1 MFRITPPPTGH
12 NNSSLSSLSQRSLKY
27 RPDIDGLRAIAVIS
41 VVLFHAFPDS
51 VFKSG
56 FVGVDVF
63 FVISGFLISTIIFRG
78 MNERMSGRGEGKPFS
93 FIDFYSR
100 RVRRIFPSLIFCL
113 LTFLV
118 LGWFVLLPDE
128 YSLFG
133 KHTLGASAYV
143 SNLLLWSEAGDYFQT
158 ASQTK
163 PLLHLWS
170 LGIEE
175 QFYLIWPLVLF
186 IAYKLNFNIFTL
198 ALMGAIASFGF
209 ELHSVK
215 GNPTAAFYSPLLR
228 FWELMAGS
236 LLAWLKLYKGE
247 MFTNIANKSGPYLSA
262 VLQRD
267 SSKSDSVRLC
277 GNILSVVGL
286 ALILTAVFALDSKD
300 FPGYKAL
307 LPVMGAVLMIAAGKD
322 AFLNRYVLSNRVMVW
337 FGLISYPLYI
347 WHWPFLSFAWIV
359 GGEMPQ
365 LKVRIGC
372 VVLAVIMSA
381 VTYYFVEP
389 RLRWGRYGGYKAA
402 GLLSVMVIVGVTG
415 FSIMHH
421 YGYPERVM
429 VESEKTN
436 PRLQYVDQVLK
447 KATGGT
453 PYLDTGPGPALWYM
467 REKEEGKNTI
477 AVLGDSHA
485 NSLLPGLLT
494 YESEDDGIVHFAN
507 PCAIPLMGVRAG
519 YSEKNRSPAHKQ
531 NYLFIEKGFKYVL
544 SHPEIKKVILTDF
557 IGCFQFWGISN
568 IEPKSRIE
576 GNDMSSP
583 QEILSDGL
591 SRTFKALSDAGKEVV
606 FVLDVPSFSTDGY
619 DMSRVNACRA
629 KLEFAQLPK
638 LPLRAAFTY
647 KDDVDIEEVC
657 SMPEAENGTAEGHA
671 ILEKLVRAESRQY
684 PNMHVVD
691 LSKVFC
697 RNGTCSMIKDGK
709 LLFGDSHHLSKPG
722 ALVAAPS
729 IFKAFGDR

>member
-1 MFRITPPPTGH
+1 M
-12 NNSSLSSLSQRSLKY
+12 
-27 RPDIDGLRAIAVIS
+27 DGLRAIAVIS

-78 MNERMSGRGEGKPFS
+78 MNQRMGGTGGGKPFS

-198 ALMGAIASFGF
+198 ALVGALASFGC

-215 GNPTAAFYSPLLR
+215 SNPTAAFYSPFLR

-247 MFTNIANKSGPYLSA
+247 MFRGIAERTGPYLSA
-262 VLQRD
+262 VLLQNPKR
-267 SSKSDSVRLC
+267 SDSVRLC
-277 GNILSVVGL
+277 GNILSAVGL

-372 VVLAVIMSA
+372 VVLAVVMSA

-389 RLRWGRYGGYKAA
+389 RLRWGRFGGYKAA
-402 GLLSVMVIVGVTG
+402 GLLSVMVAVG
-415 FSIMHH
+415 IA
-421 YGYPERVM
+421 GYSVERHDGYTARMDDPEQPVIDALNKRFPDD
-429 VESEKTN
+429 EQRCLKEIQDWKSLTS
-436 PRLQYVDQVLK
+436 PFDLLQCRFQR
-447 KATGGT
+447 
-453 PYLDTGPGPALWYM
+453 PAG
-467 REKEEGKNTI
+467 ENTI
-477 AVLGDSHA
+477 AVIGDSYAGH
-485 NSLLPGLLT
+485 LYPGLTALIG
-494 YESEDDGIVHFAN
+494 ENDSIAVFPAS
-507 PCAIPLMGVRAG
+507 CAIPLIGLHSGADPDTVRKQP
-519 YSEKNRSPAHKQ
+519 YRQNTEHLLSE
-531 NYLFIEKGFKYVL
+531 GFRYIL
-544 SHPEIKKVILTDF
+544 SHKNITKVILSHHSKCSWDNVVDT
-557 IGCFQFWGISN
+557 WY
-568 IEPKSRIE
+568 P
-576 GNDMSSP
+576 GNHEFAS
-583 QEILSDGL
+583 ILRNGFA
-591 SRTFKALSDAGKEVV
+591 RTYSALTKAGKEIYVTV
-606 FVLDVPSFSTDGY
+606 DSPTYSYELWAKCNASAVRRPSAVPA
-619 DMSRVNACRA
+619 MLMPEKANACLARQSDLA
-629 KLEFAQLPK
+629 E
-638 LPLRAAFTY
+638 RGMVDNWMTVSREAAAGY
-647 KDDVDIEEVC
+647 KNIHFINMENRFCGHGIC
-657 SMPEAENGTAEGHA
+657 SMLDNRGNMLYLDGGH
-671 ILEKLVRAESRQY
+671 L
-684 PNMHVVD
+684 NMKG
-691 LSKVFC
+691 S
-697 RNGTCSMIKDGK
+697 
-709 LLFGDSHHLSKPG
+709 LF
-722 ALVAAPS
+722 AAPFVIEHLTS
-729 IFKAFGDR
+729 QADMQ

>member
-1 MFRITPPPTGH
+1 
-12 NNSSLSSLSQRSLKY
+12 
-27 RPDIDGLRAIAVIS
+27 
-41 VVLFHAFPDS
+41 
-51 VFKSG
+51 
-56 FVGVDVF
+56 
-63 FVISGFLISTIIFRG
+63 
-78 MNERMSGRGEGKPFS
+78 MNERMAGTGLTKPFS

-198 ALMGAIASFGF
+198 ALVGALASFGF
-209 ELHSVK
+209 ELSSVHD
-215 GNPTAAFYSPLLR
+215 NPTSAFYSPFLR

-247 MFTNIANKSGPYLSA
+247 MFTGLANKVGPYLSA
-262 VLQRD
+262 VLMRD

-277 GNILSVVGL
+277 GNILSVIGL
-286 ALILTAVFALDSKD
+286 VLILTAVFALDNKD

-307 LPVMGAVLMIAAGKD
+307 LPVMGAVLMIAAGKE
-322 AFLNRYVLSNRVMVW
+322 AFLNRYLLSNRVMVW

-389 RLRWGRYGGYKAA
+389 RLRWGRYGAYKAA
-402 GLLSVMVIVGVTG
+402 GLLSVMVIIGVAGYSIERHDGYTARMNDPDQPVIDAIDSGLEDANQRCLKEIPDWNSLAVGNQCLFQRAKG
-415 FSIMHH
+415 
-421 YGYPERVM
+421 
-429 VESEKTN
+429 
-436 PRLQYVDQVLK
+436 Q
-447 KATGGT
+447 
-453 PYLDTGPGPALWYM
+453 
-467 REKEEGKNTI
+467 NTI
-477 AVLGDSHA
+477 ALIGDSH
-485 NSLLPGLLT
+485 SRHLYPGLIT
-494 YESEDDGIVHFAN
+494 QTKEDEGVAVFPAS
-507 PCAIPLMGVRAG
+507 CAIPLIGLQSDIRDPRRAHT
-519 YSEKNRSPAHKQ
+519 ER
-531 NYLFIEKGFKYVL
+531 VL
-544 SHPEIKKVILTDF
+544 SEGFHYILTQTSQFQNELKHCF
-557 IGCFQFWGISN
+557 I
-568 IEPKSRIE
+568 
-576 GNDMSSP
+576 
-583 QEILSDGL
+583 
-591 SRTFKALSDAGKEVV
+591 
-606 FVLDVPSFSTDGY
+606 
-619 DMSRVNACRA
+619 
-629 KLEFAQLPK
+629 
-638 LPLRAAFTY
+638 
-647 KDDVDIEEVC
+647 
-657 SMPEAENGTAEGHA
+657 
-671 ILEKLVRAESRQY
+671 
-684 PNMHVVD
+684 
-691 LSKVFC
+691 
-697 RNGTCSMIKDGK
+697 
-709 LLFGDSHHLSKPG
+709 
-722 ALVAAPS
+722 
-729 IFKAFGDR
+729 

>member
-51 VFKSG
+51 IFKSG

-63 FVISGFLISTIIFRG
+63 FVISGFLISTIIFKG
-78 MNERMSGRGEGKPFS
+78 MNRRIEGTGESKPFS

-198 ALMGAIASFGF
+198 ALVGALASFGF
-209 ELHSVK
+209 ELNSVK
-215 GNPTAAFYSPLLR
+215 SNPTAAFYSPFLR

-236 LLAWLKLYKGE
+236 ILAWLKLYKGE
-247 MFTNIANKSGPYLSA
+247 MFTGIANKAGPYLSA
-262 VLQRD
+262 MLQRD
-267 SSKSDSVRLC
+267 STKTDSVRLC
-277 GNILSVVGL
+277 GNILSVIGL
-286 ALILTAVFALDSKD
+286 ALILTAVFAIDNKA

-322 AFLNRYVLSNRVMVW
+322 AFLNRYLLSNRVMVW

-359 GGEMPQ
+359 AGEEPL

-389 RLRWGRYGGYKAA
+389 RLRWGRFGGYKAA
-402 GLLSVMVIVGVTG
+402 GLLSVMIIVGVAG
-415 FSIMHH
+415 YSIYRHD
-421 YGYPERVM
+421 GYTARMNDPDQSLIDAVNQRLDEDNNRCLEFIPDWKNLSNNSRFTRDLTQCRFQRPEG
-429 VESEKTN
+429 
-436 PRLQYVDQVLK
+436 Q
-447 KATGGT
+447 
-453 PYLDTGPGPALWYM
+453 
-467 REKEEGKNTI
+467 NTI
-477 AVLGDSHA
+477 AIIGDSHGGM
-485 NSLLPGLLT
+485 LYQGLVAQT
-494 YESEDDGIVHFAN
+494 KENEGIAVFPAG
-507 PCAIPLMGVRAG
+507 CAIPLIGLHSGSKPHEVAKEPYREHTEHLLSEAFEYILKHKNITKVVLSHYPAASWHDVVDTRNPGSKDFASILRDGFARTYEALTKAGKKIYVVQDSPLFVYDNLKKCQAAVVRRPVAIPSFLYSKKTEVCFAEQSKLADRMSVDNWNKVARELAAG
-519 YSEKNRSPAHKQ
+519 YSNIHFIDLEQ
-531 NYLFIEKGFKYVL
+531 LF
-544 SHPEIKKVILTDF
+544 
-557 IGCFQFWGISN
+557 CSN
-568 IEPKSRIE
+568 
-576 GNDMSSP
+576 GN
-583 QEILSDGL
+583 
-591 SRTFKALSDAGKEVV
+591 
-606 FVLDVPSFSTDGY
+606 
-619 DMSRVNACRA
+619 
-629 KLEFAQLPK
+629 
-638 LPLRAAFTY
+638 
-647 KDDVDIEEVC
+647 C
-657 SMPEAENGTAEGHA
+657 SMLDHKGNLLYRDPTHFN
-671 ILEKLVRAESRQY
+671 VRGSFY
-684 PNMHVVD
+684 
-691 LSKVFC
+691 
-697 RNGTCSMIKDGK
+697 
-709 LLFGDSHHLSKPG
+709 
-722 ALVAAPS
+722 AAP
-729 IFKAFGDR
+729 FVMDQLRKQR

>member
-1 MFRITPPPTGH
+1 M
-12 NNSSLSSLSQRSLKY
+12 
-27 RPDIDGLRAIAVIS
+27 
-41 VVLFHAFPDS
+41 
-51 VFKSG
+51 
-56 FVGVDVF
+56 F

-78 MNERMSGRGEGKPFS
+78 MSERMGGTGSGKPFS

-186 IAYKLNFNIFTL
+186 MAYKLNFNIFTL
-198 ALMGAIASFGF
+198 ALVGALASFGF
-209 ELHSVK
+209 ELRSVHE
-215 GNPTAAFYSPLLR
+215 NPTAAFYSPFLR

-247 MFTNIANKSGPYLSA
+247 MFTGIANKVGPYLSA

-277 GNILSVVGL
+277 GNILSVIGL
-286 ALILTAVFALDSKD
+286 VLILTAVFALDNKD

-322 AFLNRYVLSNRVMVW
+322 AFLNRYLLSNRVMVW

-372 VVLAVIMSA
+372 VVLAVVMSA
-381 VTYYFVEP
+381 VTYYLVEP
-389 RLRWGRYGGYKAA
+389 RLRWGKFGGYKAA
-402 GLLSVMVIVGVTG
+402 GLLSVMVIIGVTG
-415 FSIMHH
+415 YSIDRHEGYTARMNDPDQHVIDAINKRMVNDNRRCLSVISDWNRFSGENTCMML
-421 YGYPERVM
+421 R
-429 VESEKTN
+429 S
-436 PRLQYVDQVLK
+436 
-447 KATGGT
+447 
-453 PYLDTGPGPALWYM
+453 PGQ
-467 REKEEGKNTI
+467 NTI
-477 AVLGDSHA
+477 ALIGDSHSRHLYAGLSSQA
-485 NSLLPGLLT
+485 NAK
-494 YESEDDGIVHFAN
+494 EGIAVFPAS
-507 PCAIPLMGVRAG
+507 CAIPLIGLHSGNNPNLPDRVH
-519 YSEKNRSPAHKQ
+519 SEHLLSEAFSYILNHKNIK
-531 NYLFIEKGFKYVL
+531 KVVL
-544 SHPEIKKVILTDF
+544 SHLPECSWHNVVDTQNPDNHDFDSILL
-557 IGCFQFWGISN
+557 N
-568 IEPKSRIE
+568 
-576 GNDMSSP
+576 
-583 QEILSDGL
+583 GL
-591 SRTFKALSDAGKEVV
+591 VRTYDALTKAGKEIYV
-606 FVLDVPSFSTDGY
+606 VLDNPGYTDDAYQKCNASVSAFRRPVNIPSYLLPKELEICSLRISERKDKEML
-619 DMSRVNACRA
+619 DHWA
-629 KLEFAQLPK
+629 KLSKDASIG
-638 LPLRAAFTY
+638 Y
-647 KDDVDIEEVC
+647 KNISFINLADVFCSAGKC
-657 SMPEAENGTAEGHA
+657 SMLDSKGKILYRDRGHLNIKGSLYVA
-671 ILEKLVRAESRQY
+671 PFIFDKLRQ
-684 PNMHVVD
+684 
-691 LSKVFC
+691 
-697 RNGTCSMIKDGK
+697 
-709 LLFGDSHHLSKPG
+709 
-722 ALVAAPS
+722 
-729 IFKAFGDR
+729 

>member
-1 MFRITPPPTGH
+1 M
-12 NNSSLSSLSQRSLKY
+12 
-27 RPDIDGLRAIAVIS
+27 
-41 VVLFHAFPDS
+41 VLFHAFPDS

-198 ALMGAIASFGF
+198 ALVGALASFGF

-215 GNPTAAFYSPLLR
+215 GNPTAAFYSPFLR

-236 LLAWLKLYKGE
+236 ILAWLKLYKGE
-247 MFTNIANKSGPYLSA
+247 MFRGIAERTGPYLSA
-262 VLQRD
+262 VLLRNPARVD
-267 SSKSDSVRLC
+267 YGRLC
-277 GNILSVVGL
+277 GNILSAVGL

-307 LPVMGAVLMIAAGKD
+307 FPVMGAVLMIAAGKD
-322 AFLNRYVLSNRVMVW
+322 AFLNRYLLSNRVMVW

-359 GGEMPQ
+359 GGEMPEF
-365 LKVRIGC
+365 KVRIGC
-372 VVLAVIMSA
+372 VVLAVVMSA

-389 RLRWGRYGGYKAA
+389 RLRWGRFGGYKAA
-402 GLLSVMVIVGVTG
+402 GLLSVMIAVGIAGYSVERHDGYTARVPLDVDENKINARLN
-415 FSIMHH
+415 SV
-421 YGYPERVM
+421 YG
-429 VESEKTN
+429 
-436 PRLQYVDQVLK
+436 
-447 KATGGT
+447 TGGVRFKQHFLSLSKL
-453 PYLDTGPGPALWYM
+453 PIFPGIM
-467 REKEEGKNTI
+467 EKEEGRNTI
-477 AVLGDSHA
+477 ALLGDSHA
-485 NSLLPGLLT
+485 HSLLGGLLAN
-494 YESEDDGIVHFAN
+494 ESEHDGIVYFAAG
-507 PCAIPLMGVRAG
+507 CAIPFMGTHANTSAVKRFPWHQDNYKVIEAG
-519 YSEKNRSPAHKQ
+519 FE
-531 NYLFIEKGFKYVL
+531 YVL
-544 SHPEIKKVILTDF
+544 SHPNIKKVVLTNF
-557 IGCFQFWGISN
+557 PGCFQWWGVKSIDNPNLTDPEKILSYGIS
-568 IEPKSRIE
+568 
-576 GNDMSSP
+576 
-583 QEILSDGL
+583 L
-591 SRTFKALSDAGKEVV
+591 TFKTLSDAGKEVV
-606 FVLDVPSFSTDGY
+606 YVLDVPTFSRDDGN
-619 DMSRVNACRA
+619 DWLKSSQVPAIACAA
-629 KLEFAQLPK
+629 KLSSVRVSPLPARSLLNLWK
-638 LPLRAAFTY
+638 SGTSI
-647 KDDVDIEEVC
+647 DEVC
-657 SMPEAENGTAEGHA
+657 SMRESDSSTADGHA
-671 ILEKLVRAESRQY
+671 LMEKLVRREAAKY
-684 PNMHVVD
+684 KNIHVVD
-691 LSKVFC
+691 LSRLVCQDHIC
-697 RNGTCSMIKDGK
+697 RMNKNGKILFRDSNHLGSMG
-709 LLFGDSHHLSKPG
+709 S
-722 ALVAAPS
+722 AVAAPV
-729 IFKAFGDR
+729 IFKAFGE

>member
-1 MFRITPPPTGH
+1 MNRRIEGTGE
-12 NNSSLSSLSQRSLKY
+12 S
-27 RPDIDGLRAIAVIS
+27 
-41 VVLFHAFPDS
+41 
-51 VFKSG
+51 
-56 FVGVDVF
+56 
-63 FVISGFLISTIIFRG
+63 
-78 MNERMSGRGEGKPFS
+78 KPFS

-198 ALMGAIASFGF
+198 ALVGALASFGF
-209 ELHSVK
+209 ELSSVK
-215 GNPTAAFYSPLLR
+215 SNPTAAFYSPFLR

-247 MFTNIANKSGPYLSA
+247 MFTGIANKVGPYLSA

-267 SSKSDSVRLC
+267 STKTDSVRLC
-277 GNILSVVGL
+277 GNILSVIGL
-286 ALILTAVFALDSKD
+286 VLILTAVFALDNRD

-322 AFLNRYVLSNRVMVW
+322 AFLNRYLLSNRVMVW

-402 GLLSVMVIVGVTG
+402 GLLSVMVIIGVTG
-415 FSIMHH
+415 YSIDRHD
-421 YGYPERVM
+421 GYTARMNDPDQAVIDELNKKQYADNQRCLEFIPDWNRM
-429 VESEKTN
+429 SIRWPHNELTQCK
-436 PRLQYVDQVLK
+436 LQR
-447 KATGGT
+447 A
-453 PYLDTGPGPALWYM
+453 
-467 REKEEGKNTI
+467 EGQNTI
-477 AVLGDSHA
+477 AVIGDSHA
-485 NSLLPGLLT
+485 GHLYLGLISHTRENEGIALFPAGCAVPLIGLHSWREPNTEHQLSEGFSYIMSHKNIRKVVLSHRTGCSWTYLTDTRNPGNHDVRSILRDGFARTYEALTKAGKEIYVLIDNPIYKGGSWHKCMASIVRRPVPIPDLLLT
-494 YESEDDGIVHFAN
+494 KSISSCSMKFSERQEIEPRNNWIKVSRETA
-507 PCAIPLMGVRAG
+507 AG
-519 YSEKNRSPAHKQ
+519 YSNIH
-531 NYLFIEKGFKYVL
+531 FI
-544 SHPEIKKVILTDF
+544 
-557 IGCFQFWGISN
+557 
-568 IEPKSRIE
+568 
-576 GNDMSSP
+576 DMADVFC
-583 QEILSDGL
+583 SDG
-591 SRTFKALSDAGKEVV
+591 R
-606 FVLDVPSFSTDGY
+606 
-619 DMSRVNACRA
+619 
-629 KLEFAQLPK
+629 
-638 LPLRAAFTY
+638 
-647 KDDVDIEEVC
+647 C
-657 SMPEAENGTAEGHA
+657 SMMDRTGRMMYLDNE
-671 ILEKLVRAESRQY
+671 
-684 PNMHVVD
+684 
-691 LSKVFC
+691 
-697 RNGTCSMIKDGK
+697 
-709 LLFGDSHHLSKPG
+709 HLNVTGS
-722 ALVAAPS
+722 LYAAPF
-729 IFKAFGDR
+729 ILNALRK

>member
-1 MFRITPPPTGH
+1 M
-12 NNSSLSSLSQRSLKY
+12 
-27 RPDIDGLRAIAVIS
+27 
-41 VVLFHAFPDS
+41 
-51 VFKSG
+51 
-56 FVGVDVF
+56 GVDVF

-78 MNERMSGRGEGKPFS
+78 MNERMGGTGLTKPFS

-198 ALMGAIASFGF
+198 ALVGALASFGF

-215 GNPTAAFYSPLLR
+215 GNPTAAFYSPFLR

-236 LLAWLKLYKGE
+236 ILAWLKLYKGE
-247 MFTNIANKSGPYLSA
+247 MFRGIAERAGPYLSA
-262 VLQRD
+262 VLLRD
-267 SSKSDSVRLC
+267 SSRTDFVRLC
-277 GNILSVVGL
+277 GNVISVIGL
-286 ALILTAVFALDSKD
+286 ALILTAVFALDNKD

-359 GGEMPQ
+359 GGEMPE

-372 VVLAVIMSA
+372 VVLAVVMSA

-389 RLRWGRYGGYKAA
+389 RLRWGRFVGYKAA
-402 GLLSVMVIVGVTG
+402 GLLSVMVAVGIAGYSVERHDGYTARMNDPDQAAIDAINKRLG
-415 FSIMHH
+415 DDYQRCLKELPDWPKFSENPSNIM
-421 YGYPERVM
+421 
-429 VESEKTN
+429 
-436 PRLQYVDQVLK
+436 LQCKLQRS
-447 KATGGT
+447 
-453 PYLDTGPGPALWYM
+453 P
-467 REKEEGKNTI
+467 GKNTVALI
-477 AVLGDSHA
+477 GDSHA
-485 NSLLPGLLT
+485 GMLYPGLASKT
-494 YESEDDGIVHFAN
+494 KDEEGIAVFPAG
-507 PCAIPLMGVRAG
+507 CAIPLIGLHAVPNDPYRAHN
-519 YSEKNRSPAHKQ
+519 EEA
-531 NYLFIEKGFKYVL
+531 LAEGFRYIMSHSNIRKVVL
-544 SHPEIKKVILTDF
+544 SHYPDCSWNNVVDTLNPGNHDFDSIL
-557 IGCFQFWGISN
+557 
-568 IEPKSRIE
+568 R
-576 GNDMSSP
+576 
-583 QEILSDGL
+583 DGFA
-591 SRTFKALSDAGKEVV
+591 RTYNALTKAGKEVYVVMDNPTYEPDRWQKCNASAVRRPSGVPV
-606 FVLDVPSFSTDGY
+606 FLSSKNTEACSEKQSQLIKRKMVDNWNKISREKSLGY
-619 DMSRVNACRA
+619 KNVHFID
-629 KLEFAQLPK
+629 
-638 LPLRAAFTY
+638 
-647 KDDVDIEEVC
+647 
-657 SMPEAENGTAEGHA
+657 
-671 ILEKLVRAESRQY
+671 LEKI
-684 PNMHVVD
+684 
-691 LSKVFC
+691 FC
-697 RNGTCSMIKDGK
+697 SDGTCSMLDRKGNMLYMD
-709 LLFGDSHHLSKPG
+709 FTHLNTRGS
-722 ALVAAPS
+722 LYAAP
-729 IFKAFGDR
+729 FLLEQLRK

>member
-1 MFRITPPPTGH
+1 MFRITPPHTGH

-51 VFKSG
+51 IFKSG

-78 MNERMSGRGEGKPFS
+78 MNERMGGTGLTKPFS

-198 ALMGAIASFGF
+198 ALVGALASFGF

-215 GNPTAAFYSPLLR
+215 GNPTAAFYSPFLR
-228 FWELMAGS
+228 FWELMAGN

-247 MFTNIANKSGPYLSA
+247 MFRGIAERTGPYLSA
-262 VLQRD
+262 VLLRD
-267 SSKSDSVRLC
+267 SAKTDFVRLC
-277 GNILSVVGL
+277 GNILSVIGF
-286 ALILTAVFALDSKD
+286 ALILTAVFALDNKD

-322 AFLNRYVLSNRVMVW
+322 SFLNRYVLSNRVMVW

-347 WHWPFLSFAWIV
+347 WHWPFLSFSWIV
-359 GGEMPQ
+359 GGEMPE
-365 LKVRIGC
+365 LRVRIGC

-389 RLRWGRYGGYKAA
+389 RLRWGRFGGYKAA
-402 GLLSVMVIVGVTG
+402 GLLSVMVIIGVIGYSIDMHDGYTARMNDPEQAVIDAINKHMEG
-415 FSIMHH
+415 DNKRCLSVIPDWNLKAYGSNFGEPIERMFDAGVCRFS
-421 YGYPERVM
+421 
-429 VESEKTN
+429 T
-436 PRLQYVDQVLK
+436 D
-447 KATGGT
+447 
-453 PYLDTGPGPALWYM
+453 PGH
-467 REKEEGKNTI
+467 NSI
-477 AVLGDSHA
+477 AVIGDSHA
-485 NSLLPGLLT
+485 NHLYPGLRALSK
-494 YESEDDGIVHFAN
+494 ENEGVAIFPGA
-507 PCAIPLMGVRAG
+507 CAIPLIGLKL
-519 YSEKNRSPAHKQ
+519 KNLPNDLPRWVNAE
-531 NYLFIEKGFKYVL
+531 YLMSVGFQYVL
-544 SHPEIKKVILTDF
+544 SHDNIKKVVLSHFTPCSYNNVMDTINPSNSDFNSIL
-557 IGCFQFWGISN
+557 Q
-568 IEPKSRIE
+568 
-576 GNDMSSP
+576 
-583 QEILSDGL
+583 DGFA
-591 SRTFKALSDAGKEVV
+591 RTYNALTKAGKEIYVILDDPAYGGESQSRCKASVV
-606 FVLDVPSFSTDGY
+606 RRPASIPSFMTSK
-619 DMSRVNACRA
+619 NE
-629 KLEFAQLPK
+629 KF
-638 LPLRAAFTY
+638 
-647 KDDVDIEEVC
+647 C
-657 SMPEAENGTAEGHA
+657 S
-671 ILEKLVRAESRQY
+671 EKLSERGDRIAIENWNKVSHKLAAGYNNIHFINLEES
-684 PNMHVVD
+684 
-691 LSKVFC
+691 LC
-697 RNGTCSMIKDGK
+697 RDGSCSMIDSSGNLLYMDNNHLNIKGSLHVAPFIFSK
-709 LLFGDSHHLSKPG
+709 L
-722 ALVAAPS
+722 
-729 IFKAFGDR
+729 RQ

>member
-1 MFRITPPPTGH
+1 M
-12 NNSSLSSLSQRSLKY
+12 
-27 RPDIDGLRAIAVIS
+27 
-41 VVLFHAFPDS
+41 
-51 VFKSG
+51 
-56 FVGVDVF
+56 GVDVF
-63 FVISGFLISTIIFRG
+63 FVISGFLISTIIFKG
-78 MNERMSGRGEGKPFS
+78 MNERMGGTGGGKPFS

-100 RVRRIFPSLIFCL
+100 RIGRIFPSLIFCL

-186 IAYKLNFNIFTL
+186 IAYRLNFNIFTV
-198 ALMGAIASFGF
+198 ALVGALASFGF

-215 GNPTAAFYSPLLR
+215 GNPTAAFYSPFFR

-236 LLAWLKLYKGE
+236 ILAWLKLYKGE
-247 MFTNIANKSGPYLSA
+247 MFTNIANKVGPYLSS

-277 GNILSVVGL
+277 GNILSVIGL
-286 ALILTAVFALDSKD
+286 ALILTAVFAIDSKD

-322 AFLNRYVLSNRVMVW
+322 AFLNRYLLSNRVMVW

-365 LKVRIGC
+365 LKVRMGC

-402 GLLSVMVIVGVTG
+402 GLLSVMVIIGVAGYSIERRDGYVARVHMSLDENEMSQRIDHLLKTG
-415 FSIMHH
+415 SERFRLNF
-421 YGYPERVM
+421 PELNNEQ
-429 VESEKTN
+429 ESWAW
-436 PRLQYVDQVLK
+436 RIL
-447 KATGGT
+447 
-453 PYLDTGPGPALWYM
+453 
-467 REKEEGKNTI
+467 EKEEGRNNI
-477 AVLGDSHA
+477 ALFGDSHA
-485 NSLLPGLLT
+485 NALLPGLLLH
-494 YESEDDGIVHFAN
+494 ERPSDGIISFVSG
-507 PCAIPLMGVRAG
+507 CGIPFMGVQAG
-519 YSEKNRSPAHKQ
+519 SDAEDRFPWHKV
-531 NYLFIEKGFKYVL
+531 NYKPIMKGFEYVL
-544 SHPEIKKVILTDF
+544 SHPEIKRVILTNF
-557 IGCFQFWGISN
+557 PGCFQFWGIRSLDGPSVSSSEQ
-568 IEPKSRIE
+568 ILAE
-576 GNDMSSP
+576 G
-583 QEILSDGL
+583 I
-591 SRTFKALSDAGKEVV
+591 SRTFKALSEGGKEVV
-606 FVLDVPSFSTDGY
+606 YVFDDPTFSKDGV
-619 DMSRVNACRA
+619 DMSKVTACA
-629 KLEFAQLPK
+629 SKLESLHSPQ
-638 LPLRAAFTY
+638 LPLRSTLYLLMDKSSLAELCT
-647 KDDVDIEEVC
+647 
-657 SMPEAENGTAEGHA
+657 MPESDSGTANGRA
-671 ILEKLVRAESRQY
+671 LLKTLVEKEANNYQNIHTIDL
-684 PNMHVVD
+684 VD
-691 LSKVFC
+691 LFC
-697 RNGTCSMIKDGK
+697 DGKTCSMTKNGK
-709 LLFGDSHHLSKPG
+709 MLYGDSQHINIAG
-722 ALVAAPS
+722 AALAAPMVLS
-729 IFKAFGDR
+729 AFGE